1 MAERTLGVGVIGC
14 GGIARLAHLPNLA
27 RNPRVRLVAVADI
40 NEESARR
47 AAEEFGADTFYTD
60 LHDLLANPDVEAV
73 TVTTWP
79 SAHAEAVIA
88 AAEAGKHVLC
98 EKPIA
103 TTLEEADAMV
113 DAAERA
119 GVKFTMGYQSRF
131 GAQLPLLKQIMDN
144 GLLGQTMG
152 MTQIAAGPSR
162 HRVPW
167 FLQHRYA
174 GGGVL
179 MDWGIYTAHTIL
191 WLMGPVESVYATT
204 AIFRNEVEVGGRA
217 GSPSTLVTDIDVED
231 TVSAHLKFKSGA
243 MGSWYAAWA
252 VAAGHGY
259 MSIDGSEGSVVSD
272 RSGGLR
278 LFSRRLEDPEYLR
291 GGWRQLPL
299 AEPPLVE
306 VHYRKIAHLVDAVL
320 DDTPLQLT
328 GADGRDAL
336 ELVLAVYRSAETGR
350 PVTLPLT
357 RTRSGADEQPSGAEA
372 AAS

>member
-1 MAERTLGVGVIGC
+1 MAERRLGVGVIGC

-40 NEESARR
+40 NEQRARG
-47 AAEEFGADTFYTD
+47 AAEQFGAEAAYTD
-60 LHDLLANPDVEAV
+60 YHDLLANPEVEAV

-88 AAEAGKHVLC
+88 AAEAGKHILC

-103 TTLEEADAMV
+103 PTLEEADAMV
-113 DAAERA
+113 DAADRA
-119 GVKFTMGYQSRF
+119 GVKFMMGYQSRF
-131 GAQLPLLKQIMDN
+131 GAQLPLLKQLVDS
-144 GLLGQTMG
+144 GLLGRVMG
-152 MTQIAAGPSR
+152 MTQIGVGPSR

-167 FLQHRYA
+167 FLKHRYA

-179 MDWGIYTAHTIL
+179 MDWGIYTAHSIL
-191 WLMGPVESVYATT
+191 WLLGPVDSVYATT
-204 AIFRNEVEVGGRA
+204 AIFRKEVDVHGE
-217 GSPSTLVTDIDVED
+217 LVTDIDVED
-231 TVSAHLKFKSGA
+231 TVSAHLHFKSGA

-252 VAAGHGY
+252 VAAAHGY
-259 MSIDGSEGSVVSD
+259 MSIDGSDGSVVSE
-272 RSGGLR
+272 RGGGGVR
-278 LFSRRLEDPEYLR
+278 LFSRRLQDPEYLQ
-291 GGWRQLPL
+291 GWRQLP
-299 AEPPLVE
+299 AVEPPLLE
-306 VHYRKIAHLVDAVL
+306 VHYRKLAHLVDAVL

-350 PVTLPLT
+350 PVTVPLPRAGLRA
-357 RTRSGADEQPSGAEA
+357 RTSEAGA

>member
-1 MAERTLGVGVIGC
+1 MAERRLGVGVIGC
-14 GGIARLAHLPNLA
+14 GGIARLAHLPNLK
-27 RNPRVRLVAVADI
+27 RNPRARLVAVADI

-47 AAEEFGADTFYTD
+47 AAEEFGAEVAYTD
-60 LHDLLANPDVEAV
+60 YHDLLANPDVEAV

-88 AAEAGKHVLC
+88 AAKAGKHILC

-103 TTLEEADAMV
+103 PTLQEADAMV
-113 DAAERA
+113 DAAEKA

-131 GAQLPLLKQIMDN
+131 GAQLPLLKEILDE
-144 GLLGQTMG
+144 GLLGRPMG
-152 MTQIAAGPSR
+152 MTQIGVGPSR

-204 AIFRNEVEVGGRA
+204 AIFRKEVQVGGRA
-217 GSPSTLVTDIDVED
+217 GSPAVMVHDIDVED
-231 TVSAHLKFKSGA
+231 TVSAHLKFRSGA

-252 VAAGHGY
+252 VAAAHGY
-259 MSIDGSEGSVVSD
+259 MSIDGADGSVVSE
-272 RSGGLR
+272 RGGGALR
-278 LFSRRLEDPEYLR
+278 LFSRRLDDPEYLS

-299 AEPPLVE
+299 VEPPLVE
-306 VHYRKIAHLVDAVL
+306 VHYRKLAHLIDSVL

-336 ELVLAVYRSAETGR
+336 ELVLAVYRSAETGL
-350 PVTLPLT
+350 PVTLPLS
-357 RTRSGADEQPSGAEA
+357 RTAAGEQTSGAEA
-372 AAS
+372 AAL